1 MQDNLK
7 YPRINKIHQVLEKIT
22 RIDQKDQKFIVSC
35 YHMNCYLQEIH
46 YTSIYIFYLLF
57 ISKHFQI
64 SKNDVN
70 PTSTSGDTCKTI
82 FLILFKLFSIGDSCI
97 YKTTQQTRLI

>member
-1 MQDNLK
+1 M
-7 YPRINKIHQVLEKIT
+7 T
-22 RIDQKDQKFIVSC
+22 
-35 YHMNCYLQEIH
+35 CYLQK
-46 YTSIYIFYLLF
+46 YTTHQFMYLLF

-82 FLILFKLFSIGDSCI
+82 FIILFELFSIGDSF
-97 YKTTQQTRLI
+97 KFKATQKTRLI

>member
-1 MQDNLK
+1 M
-7 YPRINKIHQVLEKIT
+7 HQVLEKIT

-35 YHMNCYLQEIH
+35 YHMNHCLQKIH

-70 PTSTSGDTCKTI
+70 PTSTSQDTCKTI
-82 FLILFKLFSIGDSCI
+82 FI
-97 YKTTQQTRLI
+97 YFI